1 MSDVENATKTG
12 IYSELAAKLRSE
24 RIAAM
29 TQILVSSEGQPLY
42 PVLLRLSKST
52 GRSMKTINEYWNVIS
67 EDNQGPIYEKYGIIK
82 VRRAFKR
89 WVK

>member
-1 MSDVENATKTG
+1 MSENNLPG
-12 IYSELAAKLRSE
+12 EIYSEKAAQLRNE
-24 RIAAM
+24 RIAYM
-29 TQILVSSEGQPLY
+29 TQILVSSEGQPVY

-52 GRSMKTINEYWNVIS
+52 GRSMKTINEYWEVIS
-67 EDNQGPIYEKYGIIK
+67 EHNSGPIYEKHGIIR